1 VSLQNRETGLSR
13 ALYFD
18 PIRQLHWGTAKDLA
32 EFRRSMQ
39 TRSKL
44 TGYSKEKQNPKIPL
58 TPFVKG
64 GIQMVTCKK
73 GLSKSSND

>member
-58 TPFVKG
+58 TPFNG
-64 GIQMVTCKK
+64 EIQMVTRKK